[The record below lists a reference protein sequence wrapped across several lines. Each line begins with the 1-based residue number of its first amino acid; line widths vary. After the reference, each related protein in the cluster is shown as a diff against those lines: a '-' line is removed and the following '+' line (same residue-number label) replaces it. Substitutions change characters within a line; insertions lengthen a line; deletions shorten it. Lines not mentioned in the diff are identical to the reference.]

1 MAKKALFGY
10 FIDSWQELKK
20 VTWPTKNQAIK
31 LTGIVLGFCLVA
43 ALLLGIIDFGFS
55 TGYKYLL
62 NLTI

>member
-10 FIDSWQELKK
+10 FTNSWQELKK

-43 ALLLGIIDFGFS
+43 ALFLGLIDGAFS
-55 TGYKYLL
+55 SGYKYLL
-62 NLTI
+62 NLTS